1 MLNFIIRRIC
11 HCVIVLFVIS
21 FLAFI
26 TTYLAKGDVVEM
38 YYIAQN
44 QSLPQEEILHQKR
57 LNAGIYNPLIV
68 RYFTWLKN
76 FISGDMGMSF
86 EDGLPVS
93 QKISAALPNTL
104 KLAFSSFIFSFSVAI
119 FLSVFL
125 ASKKGSLV
133 DKICTFLAFVLA
145 SIPNFVLGVILLIV
159 FSVHFGI
166 FPVISRGSNLGLVLP
181 TIALSLPI
189 IGKYT
194 RQIRAKIL
202 DEKDKGYVCAFKCMG
217 IKNSII
223 MYQNVLKAS
232 LPFIFTIQGIALG
245 GLMGGVVIIEN
256 LFVYPGLGIVMMQ
269 AISFRDFPVI
279 QAFVLLSAFAYLI
292 INLIVDILHKFIDPR
307 INLG

>member
-1 MLNFIIRRIC
+1 MLNFIIRRIY
-11 HCVIVLFVIS
+11 HCVALLFVIS

-44 QSLPQEEILHQKR
+44 RSLPEAQILHQKR
-57 LNAGIYNPLIV
+57 LQAGVYDPLIV
-68 RYFTWLKN
+68 RYFRWLGK
-76 FISGDMGMSF
+76 FISGDMGVSF
-86 EDGLPVS
+86 EDGIAVS
-93 QKISAALPNTL
+93 DKILAALPNTL
-104 KLAFSSFIFSFSVAI
+104 KLAFASFGVSFLVAI
-119 FLSVFL
+119 LLGVFL
-125 ASKKGSLV
+125 ASKKDSAV
-133 DKICTFLAFVLA
+133 DKICTTFAFILA
-145 SIPNFVLGVILLIV
+145 SVPNFVLGVILLIV

-166 FPVISRGSNLGLVLP
+166 FPVISRGSDLGLVLP
-181 TIALSLPI
+181 VIALSLPM

-202 DEKDKGYVCAFKCMG
+202 DEKEKSYVFAFKCRG
-217 IKNSII
+217 VKNSII

-232 LPFIFTIQGIALG
+232 LPLIFTIGGISLG

-256 LFVYPGLGIVMMQ
+256 LFVYPGLGMVMME

-292 INLIVDILHKFIDPR
+292 INLIVDFLHKFIDPR
-307 INLG
+307 IHLG